1 MLIPIKN
8 EETKAINNS
17 LIKKVYRNM
26 SLEFIGM
33 FEMYFAS

>member
-1 MLIPIKN
+1 MMMPIKN

-17 LIKKVYRNM
+17 LIKKFYRNM
-26 SLEFIGM
+26 SLEFMGL

>member
-17 LIKKVYRNM
+17 LLKKIYRNM
-26 SLEFIGM
+26 TLEFVGL